1 MTIMRHP
8 NNQGIPLS
16 TVTAKGDLIAAT
28 AANAVTNLPVG
39 ADGTTL
45 VANSASATGVAW
57 SGPTFTAGKNKIIN
71 GDFGIWQRGTSFSN
85 PAALAYNADRFSFY
99 FDGTGATRTISQQT
113 FTPGTAPVSGYEG
126 QYFFRYAQTVAGTS
140 NTVNLLYQKIENV
153 QTFAGQS
160 VVLSFWAK
168 ADSARSITCTANQ
181 NFGSGGSADVD
192 TNFTGTANVTTSWQ
206 RFSFTVAVPSISG
219 KTIGTSS
226 FLGIRLFLPAGTT
239 PTIDIWGVQVEAG
252 SVATAFQ
259 TATGTLQG
267 ELALCQR
274 YYYRTVSGGSAYGK
288 LGNGLGSTT
297 TAVQMAVPLPVT
309 MRTAPSAVD
318 SSNLAVYDSGVTAV
332 TVTALDAPTPSIGGV
347 VLTCAGITVYR
358 PYILIGN
365 NNTAAYI
372 GFSAEL

>member
-1 MTIMRHP
+1 MSRAQLT
-8 NNQGIPLS
+8 S
-16 TVTAKGDLIAAT
+16 TVEQNTGG
-28 AANAVTNLPVG
+28 AVAPFV
-39 ADGTTL
+39 
-45 VANSASATGVAW
+45 
-57 SGPTFTAGKNKIIN
+57 AGKNKIIN
-71 GDFGIWQRGTSFSN
+71 GDFGVNQRGFTSTTTNGTFGF
-85 PAALAYNADRFSFY
+85 DRWFIQVSSG
-99 FDGTGATRTISQQT
+99 GTYSAQS
-113 FTPGTAPVSGYEG
+113 FTPGTAPVAGYEG
-126 QYFFRYAQTVAGTS
+126 TYFARLVTTGQTLSSTYTTLAQR
-140 NTVNLLYQKIENV
+140 IEDV
-153 QTFAGQS
+153 RTFAGQT
-160 VVLSFWAK
+160 VTISFWAK
-168 ADSARSITCTANQ
+168 AASGTPGIAIELTQ
-181 NFGSGGSADVD
+181 GFGSGGS
-192 TNFTGTANVTTSWQ
+192 TNVQVAPQKVTISTSWARYSAQ
-206 RFSFTVAVPSISG
+206 IAVPSVAE
-219 KTIGTSS
+219 KTLAAPNASILELNLFVSAGSDFNARTLS
-226 FLGIRLFLPAGTT
+226 LGIQSNTF
-239 PTIDIWGVQVEAG
+239 DIWGVQVEAG
-252 SVATAFQ
+252 SVATPFT
-259 TATGTLQG
+259 TATGTLSG